1 MERFSFVLKLSN
13 MNQRPLSRPCPFA
26 SYYLALENAG
36 DCHKTESDK
45 NPLSVSILVQR
56 IYPLFQKDQRL
67 TTRHIS
73 LHGSL
78 LLCWIIKGYPEH
90 IAVTRKELMT
100 LSKFSSYGTYH
111 KHIRELAAFGYI
123 HYEPSF
129 DRRKGSL
136 VTLVFPQ
143 SAMEPNYSFDDS
155 VHHAPKDHASLPLFF
170 PPPNIEVVYYFL
182 ERQSTASAAEM
193 FYKYYEANEWRVQNG
208 AVMKSWQAAARKWMG
223 NA

>member
-1 MERFSFVLKLSN
+1 
-13 MNQRPLSRPCPFA
+13 MNQSPLPRPCPFA
-26 SYYLALENAG
+26 SYYLALKSAG
-36 DCHKTESDK
+36 DCHKTESDE
-45 NPLSVSILVQR
+45 NRLSTSGLSQT
-56 IYPLFQKDQRL
+56 IYPLLQRDGRL
-67 TTRHIS
+67 NTRHIS
-73 LHGSL
+73 LLSVL
-78 LLCWIIKGYPEH
+78 VLCWIVKGCPDS
-90 IAVTRKELMT
+90 ILVTRKELMT

-143 SAMEPNYSFDDS
+143 SAMEPNYSFDDP

-193 FYKYYEANEWRVQNG
+193 FYKYYEAKNWRIENG
-208 AVMKSWQAAARKWMG
+208 GVMKSWQAAARKWLG
-223 NA
+223 